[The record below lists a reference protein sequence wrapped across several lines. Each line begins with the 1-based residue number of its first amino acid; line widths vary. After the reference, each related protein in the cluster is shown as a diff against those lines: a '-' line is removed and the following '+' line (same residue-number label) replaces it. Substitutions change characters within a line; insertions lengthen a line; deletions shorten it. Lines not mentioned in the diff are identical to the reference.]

1 MKHIQP
7 EQLLVGRS
15 PPRKDGADKVT
26 GRARYLDDLTYPG
39 QLWGRTV
46 RSHVAHGRIREIVW
60 DAQFDWGDIVRV
72 TAADIPGENVVHLI
86 EDDQP
91 MLAADVVRHRE
102 EPIALLACADREKL
116 EEALTHVRVE
126 IEELEPVLDPLQ
138 STHVFKAYRIE
149 QAPEGLDAAFRTH
162 RIVEGTYRVGHQEQM
177 YIEPQAVAALPRP
190 DGGITIHGSMQ
201 CPFYVHR
208 ALQRLLKLDDSQVAV
223 IQVVTGGG
231 FGGKEDY
238 PSVISGHAALLARKA
253 GRPVKMIYR
262 REEDVAATTKRHPA
276 VMKYRTAVE
285 SDGTLVA
292 LEAEIV
298 MDGGAYVTLSPV
310 VASRG
315 VLHAAGAY
323 RWRNARID
331 CRVVQTHT
339 PPNGAFRG
347 FGVPQTMFA
356 IESHIERIAAEL
368 HIDPLDLRRKN
379 ALQLGDEL
387 PTGQRLVSSVSAR
400 EVLDV
405 VAARSDY
412 ARKRK
417 EYPDSPGIKKRG
429 IGISLAFH
437 GAGFTGSGEVK
448 LKPRAGVELTE
459 HGARVLSV
467 STDIGQGAIT
477 VFSQMAADALGLP
490 LDDVEVAE
498 NDTSKVP
505 DSGPTVAS
513 RTTMVVGGTITKA
526 ALAMARILQSYVA
539 EVHDVPAEEVAC
551 QHGIFSARGRPLAP
565 FAAIA
570 KRYLSERGPLKVIE
584 NYRHPPEIRF
594 DDAAYRGDAY
604 PCYGWAA
611 TAVEVEVD
619 LDTYEVS
626 LLDVSTA
633 TDVGRAIHPVLAEG
647 QVEGGTVQALG
658 YALLEE
664 HVWSNG
670 RLLNTRMQNYVIP
683 TALDV
688 PRLHTTLLENPYPQ
702 GPYGAKGLGE
712 LPMDGPAPAVVGA
725 VLHATGKLI
734 PDLPLSPDRVMRAV
748 LS

>member
-26 GRARYLDDLTYPG
+26 GRARYLDDLTFGG
-39 QLWGRTV
+39 QLYGRTV
-46 RSHVAHGRIREIVW
+46 RSHVAHGRIKKIVW
-60 DAQFDWGDIVRV
+60 NPAFDWADIVRV

-190 DGGITIHGSMQ
+190 DGGITIYGSMQ

-253 GRPVKMIYR
+253 GRPVKMVYR
-262 REEDVAATTKRHPA
+262 REEDIAATTKRHPA
-276 VMKYRTAVE
+276 IMKYRTAVAD
-285 SDGTLVA
+285 DGTLVA

-315 VLHAAGAY
+315 VLHAGGAY
-323 RWRNARID
+323 RWQHARID
-331 CRVVQTHT
+331 CRVVRTHT

-356 IESHIERIAAEL
+356 IESHMERIAQEL
-368 HIDPLDLRRKN
+368 GIDPLALRRKN
-379 ALQLGDEL
+379 ALQIGDIL
-387 PTGQRLVSSVSAR
+387 PTGQKLVSSVSAR
-400 EVLDV
+400 EVLDA
-405 VAARSDY
+405 VAVRSDY
-412 ARKRK
+412 ARKRAEK
-417 EYPDSPGIKKRG
+417 PPTGTHKRTG

-448 LKPRAGVELTE
+448 LKARAGVELTE
-459 HGARVLSV
+459 RGARVL
-467 STDIGQGAIT
+467 
-477 VFSQMAADALGLP
+477 
-490 LDDVEVAE
+490 
-498 NDTSKVP
+498 
-505 DSGPTVAS
+505 
-513 RTTMVVGGTITKA
+513 
-526 ALAMARILQSYVA
+526 
-539 EVHDVPAEEVAC
+539 
-551 QHGIFSARGRPLAP
+551 
-565 FAAIA
+565 
-570 KRYLSERGPLKVIE
+570 
-584 NYRHPPEIRF
+584 
-594 DDAAYRGDAY
+594 
-604 PCYGWAA
+604 
-611 TAVEVEVD
+611 
-619 LDTYEVS
+619 
-626 LLDVSTA
+626 
-633 TDVGRAIHPVLAEG
+633 
-647 QVEGGTVQALG
+647 
-658 YALLEE
+658 
-664 HVWSNG
+664 
-670 RLLNTRMQNYVIP
+670 
-683 TALDV
+683 
-688 PRLHTTLLENPYPQ
+688 
-702 GPYGAKGLGE
+702 
-712 LPMDGPAPAVVGA
+712 
-725 VLHATGKLI
+725 
-734 PDLPLSPDRVMRAV
+734 
-748 LS
+748 

>member
-1 MKHIQP
+1 MRRL
-7 EQLLVGRS
+7 EQKGFVGRS

-26 GRARYLDDLTYPG
+26 GRAKYLDDLGFEG
-39 QLWGRTV
+39 QIFGRTV
-46 RSHVAHGRIREIVW
+46 RSQVPHGRIRRIVW
-60 DAQFDWGDIVRV
+60 DEAFDWSDVVRV

-91 MLAADVVRHRE
+91 MLAHDLVRHRE
-102 EPIALLACADREKL
+102 EPIALVACADREKL
-116 EEALTHVRVE
+116 EEALLRVRVE
-126 IEELEPVLDPLQ
+126 IDELPPVLDPLA
-138 STHVFKAYRIE
+138 STHVFKSYRIE
-149 QAPEGLDAAFRTH
+149 QAAEGLAQAFAAARV
-162 RIVEGTYRVGHQEQM
+162 VEGTYRVGHQEQM
-177 YIEPQAVAALPRP
+177 YIEPQAIAAVPRP
-190 DGGITIHGSMQ
+190 DGGVTIYGSMQ
-201 CPFYVHR
+201 CPFYIHR
-208 ALQRLLKLDDSQVAV
+208 ALQRLLKLDDAQVAV

-238 PSVISGHAALLARKA
+238 PSVLAGHAALLARKA
-253 GRPVKMIYR
+253 GRPVKMVYK

-276 VMKYRTAVE
+276 IMKYRTAVAG
-285 SDGTLVA
+285 DGTLIA
-292 LEAEIV
+292 LEADIV

-323 RWRNARID
+323 RWQHARID

-347 FGVPQTMFA
+347 FGVPQTLFA
-356 IESHIERIAAEL
+356 IESHMERIAAEL
-368 HIDPLDLRRKN
+368 RIDPLELRRKN
-379 ALQLGDEL
+379 ALRLGDVL
-387 PTGQRLVSSVSAR
+387 PTGQTLKSSVSAR
-400 EVLDV
+400 EVLDA
-405 VAARSDY
+405 VAAKSGY

-417 EYPDSPGIKKRG
+417 EYAADEGVRRRG
-429 IGISLAFH
+429 IGLSLAFH

-448 LKPRAGVELTE
+448 LKPRAGVELTAR
-459 HGARVLSV
+459 GARVLSV
-467 STDIGQGAIT
+467 STDIGQGTIT

-498 NDTSKVP
+498 NDTSRVP

-513 RTTMVVGGTITKA
+513 RTIMVVGGTITKA
-526 ALAMARILQSYVA
+526 AQAMARILQSYVA
-539 EVHDVPAEEVAC
+539 EVHGVQAAEVSCER
-551 QHGIFSARGRPLAP
+551 GIFSAQGRALAP

-570 KRYLSERGPLKVIE
+570 KRYLSERGPLTVIE
-584 NYRHPPEIRF
+584 DYRHPPDVHF
-594 DDAAYRGDAY
+594 DDVAYRGDAY

-626 LLDVSTA
+626 LLDVATA

-664 HVWSNG
+664 HVWSQG
-670 RLLNTRMQNYVIP
+670 KLLNTRMQNYLIP

-688 PRLHTTLLENPYPQ
+688 PRMQTTLLENPYPQ
-702 GPYGAKGLGE
+702 GPYGAKGIGE
-712 LPMDGPAPAVVGA
+712 LPMDGPAPAVVAA
-725 VLHATGKLI
+725 VLHATGKLV
-734 PDLPLSPDRVMRAV
+734 PELPLSPDRVMRAI
-748 LS
+748 LP